1 MQVPLMLIKS
11 PQVYTPWFN
20 ELHNRVLFF
29 LRFLFLEIRI
39 PKIKILNFDKNS
51 KLPKIK
57 IWEMTK
63 V

>member
-20 ELHNRVLFF
+20 ELHNRVLF

-39 PKIKILNFDKNS
+39 PKIKNLNFDKNS